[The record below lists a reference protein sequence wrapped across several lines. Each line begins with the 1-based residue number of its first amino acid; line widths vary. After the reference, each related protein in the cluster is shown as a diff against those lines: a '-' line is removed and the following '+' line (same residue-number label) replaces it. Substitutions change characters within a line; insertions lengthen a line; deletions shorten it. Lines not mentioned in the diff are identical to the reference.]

1 MDGIFSAIEIS
12 GKGMSVQRRKMNVVS
27 ENIANA
33 ETTRTENGGPYRRK
47 RLEITAESEKI
58 PFKTILQ
65 KSQNS
70 LIRTHSSHIEAPAIT
85 SKFYG
90 NVEVAN
96 GKEVSEGQDSF
107 KLVYDPGHPD
117 ADEEGYV
124 RMPDIEIIN
133 EMVDMI
139 AANRSYEANAMAVS
153 ASKEMAKNALDI

>member
-33 ETTRTENGGPYRRK
+33 ETTQTESGGPYRRK
-47 RLEITAESEKI
+47 RLEISAESEKI

-70 LIRTHSSHIEAPAIT
+70 LIRTHNSHLEAAPIT

-90 NVEVAN
+90 SVDMASAR
-96 GKEVSEGQDSF
+96 EVSEGQDSY

-117 ADEEGYV
+117 SDEEGYV
-124 RMPDIEIIN
+124 KMPDIEIIN

-153 ASKEMAKNALDI
+153 ASKEMAKDALDI